1 MKQNQTVNV
10 QLILTGER
18 EDCFNTSNF
27 NIHSRKKCFAP
38 ATDKDESI
46 LIFFFQ
52 KFNYTLFSIRDFD
65 YVLLLSVTR

>member
-27 NIHSRKKCFAP
+27 NNHSRKKCFAP
-38 ATDKDESI
+38 ATGKDESI
-46 LIFFFQ
+46 LIFFS
-52 KFNYTLFSIRDFD
+52 KFNYTLSSIRDFD
-65 YVLLLSVTR
+65 YVLLLSVTK

>member
-46 LIFFFQ
+46 LIFFFKNLIILHFQ
-52 KFNYTLFSIRDFD
+52 FEILITFYF
-65 YVLLLSVTR
+65 